1 MLQQTQFPFDS
12 SNIKREN
19 RLLLGAIII
28 FTLVGGAIFYS
39 IQNTSKNE
47 KKGY

>member
-1 MLQQTQFPFDS
+1 MLQQTQFPFDE

-19 RLLLGAIII
+19 RLLLGMIII

-39 IQNTSKNE
+39 IQNNSKNE

>member
-19 RLLLGAIII
+19 RLLLGTIII

-47 KKGY
+47 KKGN